1 MGDQDF
7 VNLVTNVALSH
18 HEKWNG
24 TGYPQGL
31 AGQDIPLCARIMAIA
46 DVFDAGTI
54 IISNVPPLAPSYL
67 RPLRLL
73 PAYRYNTDPRRS
85 PQ

>member
-46 DVFDAGTI
+46 DVFDAGTV
-54 IISNVPPLAPSYL
+54 IISNVPPLTPSYL

>member
-46 DVFDAGTI
+46 DVFDAGTV
-54 IISNVPPLAPSYL
+54 IISNVPPLTPSYL
-67 RPLRLL
+67 RPLHLL